1 MHVCYI
7 SSIKRVNLK
16 AHFFLKKMS
25 HFNTLCLSGGG
36 VRGYELLGAIAYL
49 QEILDFNDINNF
61 IGTSVGSLVGYLLA
75 IGYTALEILILTN
88 SSKIFDRLKT
98 FNVMKMIQDGGAVEF
113 TSIVEMVETLTI
125 KKIGKLINLRQLKDD
140 HGKTLKII
148 TYNATKRE
156 KEVISPETHP
166 DMPCICAIRMSC
178 TLPFIFQPYEY
189 NGCLYL
195 DGGLVE
201 NLPISQVEDPQSTLA
216 INLKPNPPSLE
227 QESLYTNFNPVKY
240 GVNILNI
247 PIDAAIRR
255 SVEKANELKIQLI
268 EVTSG
273 TKGFEFDLN
282 TTQRLDLFSEGYNA
296 AKEQYLK

>member
-1 MHVCYI
+1 MRVYYT
-7 SSIKRVNLK
+7 SLTKSVNLK
-16 AHFFLKKMS
+16 VHFFLKKMS

-49 QEILDFNDINNF
+49 QEILDFNDMNHF

-88 SSKIFDRLKT
+88 ESKIFDRLKT
-98 FNVMKMIQDGGAVEF
+98 FNVMKMIQDGGAVAF
-113 TSIVEMVETLTI
+113 TSIVEMLETLTI
-125 KKIGKLINLRQLKDD
+125 KKIGKLINLGQLRDE
-140 HGKTLKII
+140 HGKYLKIV
-148 TYNATKRE
+148 TYNATKRQ
-156 KEVISPETHP
+156 KEVIDPETHP

-189 NGCLYL
+189 DGSLYL

-201 NLPISQVEDPQSTLA
+201 NLPISLVNDPQHALA
-216 INLKPNPPSLE
+216 INLKPSPPSLDR
-227 QESLYTNFNPVKY
+227 ESLYTNFNPVKY

-247 PIDAAIRR
+247 PIDATIRR
-255 SVEKANELKIQLI
+255 SVEKAKELKIQLI
-268 EVTSG
+268 EITSG

>member
-1 MHVCYI
+1 
-7 SSIKRVNLK
+7 
-16 AHFFLKKMS
+16 
-25 HFNTLCLSGGG
+25 
-36 VRGYELLGAIAYL
+36 
-49 QEILDFNDINNF
+49 
-61 IGTSVGSLVGYLLA
+61 
-75 IGYTALEILILTN
+75 
-88 SSKIFDRLKT
+88 
-98 FNVMKMIQDGGAVEF
+98 
-113 TSIVEMVETLTI
+113 
-125 KKIGKLINLRQLKDD
+125 
-140 HGKTLKII
+140 
-148 TYNATKRE
+148 
-156 KEVISPETHP
+156 
-166 DMPCICAIRMSC
+166 MSC

-247 PIDAAIRR
+247 PIDATIRR